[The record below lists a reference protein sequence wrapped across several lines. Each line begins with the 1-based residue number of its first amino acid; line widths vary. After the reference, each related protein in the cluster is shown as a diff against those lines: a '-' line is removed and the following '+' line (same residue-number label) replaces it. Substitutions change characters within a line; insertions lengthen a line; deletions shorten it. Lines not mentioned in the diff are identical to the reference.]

1 MKNREV
7 ANLDKYEYKLRSDEI
22 MSLIK
27 KREFQKA
34 VEIADTIDWTR
45 VRSATT
51 LCTISDL
58 YKINRRYNEAKILL
72 EQAYTRCPNG
82 KSIVYSLCE
91 LCIKMDEVVPA
102 MEYYKKFVQ
111 MAPTENGKF
120 VLLYKLYEAQDA
132 SLEERIECLEE
143 LKKRERTEKWCY
155 ELAYLYHRIG
165 LITKCVEECDDLILW
180 FREGKYIKKAMEL
193 KMLYQALTEEQEQ
206 LYRNMLSPK
215 EQQEYLE
222 RTAVHDAA
230 EEEVAQQNEE
240 IYVKP
245 MDLGQY
251 STINIQQALADSIKG
266 TFSEEADAQYD
277 QLQANNNVEVAT
289 TAGEVS
295 EEAEVVQEEQPGS
308 VTEAIMAPMMQDT
321 GEMTE
326 LFFENGES
334 ALVED
339 AENSEVTE
347 ESDSENE
354 TKEDTS
360 DSLEYASTA
369 KEDNNVEDITV
380 IFPNIPATEET
391 LVYTPKNENGP
402 QIVPIE
408 PSETATEETAPSG
421 ELTEVLFEEPVAE
434 EVVEEPVEEAIPKP
448 DVSNASKE
456 ELMELIDRKV
466 AEALDRALNGGDAVA
481 RTGADNLSNVAPP
494 RSMQK
499 MLSQEY
505 DGQISLVVPEE
516 EQIEKQITG
525 QIDIEEFLSSWE
537 DTKKKKQEKH
547 QEEIKR
553 RVLEQTGNL
562 FTDFEASARDGILEK
577 LESENGIEKAP
588 IDADQEYREYLKKVM
603 EEQGEA
609 PEQVEEATD
618 VAEEAEVA
626 EAPIS
631 EASQDTVEEV
641 SEENSDDYP
650 PVEEIAE
657 ITEEPVEI
665 AESTEEATDVAEEV
679 AQAEVTADS
688 SETSEEPAQEVT
700 EVNEQAS
707 DESQDEAASEDG
719 SSSREMTEEE
729 SALFSQFVQTKK
741 AKKELA
747 SQLDM
752 ISLAA
757 YTGNVFVTGD
767 TQDEALELARN
778 VMQYARTTDA
788 NFSGKV
794 GKVSGSS
801 LNEKAVDV
809 MIEKLANGGLII
821 EKAGDMRP
829 DTVEKLLK
837 SLNQEKFGV
846 FVVMQDT
853 KNVRGK
859 FMSQFEEMKQIF
871 NIHIQIEELSDD
883 ALVAYG
889 RKYADHLEYS
899 IDEMG
904 ILALHTRIDELQTS
918 DHVVTVAD
926 VRDIVDEAIEKATK
940 FSFKHVT
947 DVMFGKRY
955 DDDDM
960 IILKER
966 DFLS

>member
-1 MKNREV
+1 
-7 ANLDKYEYKLRSDEI
+7 

-27 KREFQKA
+27 KREFQQA

-45 VRSATT
+45 VRSATM

-72 EQAYTRCPNG
+72 EQAYERCPNG

-91 LCIKMDEVVPA
+91 LCIKMDEVVQA
-102 MEYYKKFVQ
+102 MQYYKKFVQ

-120 VLLYKLYEAQDA
+120 ILLYKLYEAQDA

-143 LKKRERTEKWCY
+143 LKKRDRTEKWCY

-165 LITKCVEECDDLILW
+165 LITKCVEECDELVLW

-193 KMLYQALTEEQEQ
+193 KMLYQPLTEEQEQ
-206 LYRNMLSPK
+206 LYRNMLDPK

-222 RTAVHDAA
+222 RTEVHDAA
-230 EEEVAQQNEE
+230 QENVSANDE

-266 TFSEEADAQYD
+266 TFSEEADKQYEEV
-277 QLQANNNVEVAT
+277 QEKNNNVQSIDTRDEILADVMPD
-289 TAGEVS
+289 ELYKS
-295 EEAEVVQEEQPGS
+295 EPSVVNEVVPGG

-326 LFFENGES
+326 LFFESETTEPLEEELDKDS
-334 ALVED
+334 IVKED
-339 AENSEVTE
+339 VAEESEVSYE
-347 ESDSENE
+347 
-354 TKEDTS
+354 KEDP
-360 DSLEYASTA
+360 E
-369 KEDNNVEDITV
+369 VEDITIV
-380 IFPNIPATEET
+380 FPNIPATEET
-391 LVYTPKNENGP
+391 IVYSPKSENSP
-402 QIVPIE
+402 VIVPIE
-408 PSETATEETAPSG
+408 KEEVS
-421 ELTEVLFEEPVAE
+421 TEVLLEDTSDKMQEINVEPEVIEEPKV
-434 EVVEEPVEEAIPKP
+434 
-448 DVSNASKE
+448 DMSNASKE
-456 ELMELIDRKV
+456 ELMEMIDRKV
-466 AEALDRALNGGDAVA
+466 AEALDRALSVRERELNS
-481 RTGADNLSNVAPP
+481 TLSESSNISQVAPP

-499 MLSQEY
+499 MLSQDY

-525 QIDIEEFLSSWE
+525 QIDIEEFLSGWE
-537 DTKKKKQEKH
+537 NTKKKNLEKH

-553 RVLEQTGNL
+553 RVKEQTGNL
-562 FTDFEASARDGILEK
+562 FTDFEATARDGILEK
-577 LESENGIEKAP
+577 LEQEDGFKKGP
-588 IDADQEYREYLKKVM
+588 IDADKEYEEYLKKVM
-603 EEQGEA
+603 QG
-609 PEQVEEATD
+609 EEAT
-618 VAEEAEVA
+618 EVA
-626 EAPIS
+626 DETDSKEDSSPEAV
-631 EASQDTVEEV
+631 DEELP
-641 SEENSDDYP
+641 E
-650 PVEEIAE
+650 VEEIAE
-657 ITEEPVEI
+657 IEEPEI
-665 AESTEEATDVAEEV
+665 
-679 AQAEVTADS
+679 S
-688 SETSEEPAQEVT
+688 SEEI
-700 EVNEQAS
+700 
-707 DESQDEAASEDG
+707 EAASESSEESKDEDSVEENIEEATTGEIEDNKASDDVDSSDNTDSSEDVDSSEDAG
-719 SSSREMTEEE
+719 SSEDEDKNEETDEPERNMSEEE
-729 SALFSQFVQTKK
+729 IALFSQFVQTKK
-741 AKKELA
+741 AKRELLQ
-747 SQLDM
+747 QLDM

-767 TQDEALELARN
+767 TQDEAASLAKN
-778 VMQYARTTDA
+778 VMQYARSADS

-801 LNEKAVDV
+801 LNQKDV
-809 MIEKLANGGLII
+809 ETMIEKLASGGLIV
-821 EKAGDMRP
+821 EKAGDMNP
-829 DTVEKLLK
+829 DTIGKLLK
-837 SLNQEKFGV
+837 ALNQEKYGV

-853 KNVRGK
+853 KSVRSRL
-859 FMSQFEEMKQIF
+859 MSQYDEMAQIF

-889 RKYADHLEYS
+889 RKYAEHLEYS

-918 DHVVTVAD
+918 DHVVTVED
-926 VRDIVDEAIEKATK
+926 VRDIVDEAIERATK

-966 DFLS
+966 DFMN